1 MKKLLLLL
9 LCLPLMTLA
18 QQPTYVPDDNFE
30 AYLEANGMGNGI
42 ANDDY
47 VTTANINT
55 ITTLNVSNGAGSG
68 ASIFDLTGIE
78 DFTALGVL
86 FCEDNQLVTLDV
98 SANSSLTNLYC
109 GSNQLTSLD
118 VSNNTVLTWLDC
130 EYNQLTSLNIST
142 SVRWLYCS
150 DNKLFTVDLSFNI
163 DLMEVHCFGNNLTA
177 LNLSQNINLEG
188 LWCYDNELIS
198 LDLSNNPL
206 LNRMFFHYNQLT
218 TLDIRNGNNQN
229 IGNFNVN
236 NNPNL
241 YCIDVDDTTWSNAN
255 WTVTN
260 GSIDSQQYFSN
271 NCSGTAIEE
280 HTTNKE
286 LLRTIDI
293 LGRKTKG
300 TKSEPLF
307 YLYDDG
313 TVEKKVI
320 IE

>member
-1 MKKLLLLL
+1 MIGFGQL
-9 LCLPLMTLA
+9 
-18 QQPTYVPDDNFE
+18 TYVPDDVFE
-30 AYLEANGMGNGI
+30 NYLEANGMGNGI

-47 VTTANINT
+47 VITANINT

-68 ASIFDLTGIE
+68 AGIFDLTGIE

-109 GSNQLTSLD
+109 GSNQLTLLD

-163 DLMEVHCFGNNLTA
+163 DLMEVHCFGNQLTA

-260 GSIDSQQYFSN
+260 GSIDSQHYFSN
-271 NCSGTAIEE
+271 NCSGTSVQE

-286 LLRTIDI
+286 LLKVTDI
-293 LGRKTKG
+293 LGREVDEKRNT
-300 TKSEPLF
+300 PLF
-307 YLYDDG
+307 YIYDDG
-313 TVEKKVI
+313 TVEKRII